1 MMRTFEIGVGYTLII
16 IITLRRL
23 WCQIPQKSLDFS
35 QLNSVHFQ
43 SKVFQCYICLKHP
56 PWPGLAGHIDS
67 LADQLT
73 TASSFSCRAGF
84 AVVAHAELSWAELLL
99 YSPATYITLSYLALE
114 MPFRQKLL
122 NNLAAFYSLNRK
134 VFKCNHWQMLPR
146 QLRRNLDSFQLLV
159 VVFDLPVGCQHLS
172 TKKTLLRWNQ
182 PSHLFSFSQ
191 KDFWRNR
198 PRKSHTQRYWLTKKS
213 KPEQLTPCWNSIS
226 SAITSQDSKPL
237 CNISHGET
245 ADQIF
250 PKKLSYFFSHKI

>member
-1 MMRTFEIGVGYTLII
+1 MVSNPPKKFRFLTIKFGA
-16 IITLRRL
+16 
-23 WCQIPQKSLDFS
+23 FS
-35 QLNSVHFQ
+35 KQSVSVLYMFKA
-43 SKVFQCYICLKHP
+43 SP
-56 PWPGLAGHIDS
+56 LAGPGWPYRQLGRPADDS
-67 LADQLT
+67 FQLQL
-73 TASSFSCRAGF
+73 SSRLCRRCTRR
-84 AVVAHAELSWAELLL
+84 AELSWAAPVL
-99 YSPATYITLSYLALE
+99 SATYITYLALE